1 MLHRFDDAGMVAAGV
16 LGPLRL
22 ADIMWMASKAN
33 RIAPLQ
39 VVRADRVVSWDH
51 VASAAWHAARAFA
64 EGRNHADRL
73 DVEFVRYLAGRRQI
87 RTALDVVGVP
97 DGGGAAVVC
106 GFGDKGDDAVRYFV
120 HGLGLVEDDDVVPAG
135 DAHDEARLHAALAAL
150 GVTTAMLGAT
160 PRALWPDL
168 ALERVASVDLA
179 RK

>member
-1 MLHRFDDAGMVAAGV
+1 MRRFEDAAFVAAGV

-22 ADIMWMASKAN
+22 EDLLWMARKAN

-39 VVRADRVVSWDH
+39 VVRADHVAGWDH
-51 VASAAWHAARAFA
+51 LSSAAWHAQRAFA

-87 RTALDVVGVP
+87 RTALDIVGVP

-106 GFGDKGDDAVRYFV
+106 GFGAKAEDAVRYFV
-120 HGLGLVEDDDVVPAG
+120 EGLGLVADDDVVQAG
-135 DAHDEARLHAALAAL
+135 AHDDPRLATALAAL
-150 GVTTAMLGAT
+150 GVDEKMLAAT
-160 PRALWPDL
+160 PPRLWPDL
-168 ALERVASVDLA
+168 ALERVAAVDLA